1 MQHTACVCVPA
12 PRARLSLSRRCCA
25 CVWSSPAPQICH
37 HSRHPCTGISPALPL
52 LPTHP
57 FRNLRARGS
66 NVSSPVCHLHTAREA
81 FNQMTPEL
89 MPFDRPTNLLPACGA
104 LHISSLSNM
113 FFLGTFHKVKRQLS
127 PSTQDHF
134 CLQMWSP
141 CIPVCPSSIT
151 VVVQSRED
159 GTVDPRQEI
168 HPKTAA
174 WQSKPVDR
182 FIQNNDVAYQSIYH
196 FLPPE
201 LFWRKKIRT
210 GTPLQLPGDSRD
222 PFLPWEPPV
231 DDTKHVST
239 VRFQSVGPLYLYAE
253 PEPTNSLGPTTRA
266 RRAKDGSSRLLRSI

>member
-1 MQHTACVCVPA
+1 VCVPA

-37 HSRHPCTGISPALPL
+37 QSFIRVTPVRAYPPLCHCCLPIRFATCV
-52 LPTHP
+52 P
-57 FRNLRARGS
+57 G
-66 NVSSPVCHLHTAREA
+66 VSSPVCHLHTAREA

-210 GTPLQLPGDSRD
+210 GTPLHLPGDSRD
-222 PFLPWEPPV
+222 PFLPWETP
-231 DDTKHVST
+231 
-239 VRFQSVGPLYLYAE
+239 
-253 PEPTNSLGPTTRA
+253 
-266 RRAKDGSSRLLRSI
+266 RR